1 MAAGI
6 TTIAGIEIPSTSP
19 IFLAIVGFHILLG
32 LTCVVTG
39 FVAMVSPK
47 RHGRHSRFG
56 TIYYWCL
63 VVLFASATALSAMR
77 WAENYHLFILGVLSF
92 GTAVFGRVAV
102 RQPSPARRLRL
113 HVSGMGLSYI
123 LMLTAFYVDNGRN
136 LPLWKGMLA
145 GGLAGSSAL
154 VITTPMELIKIQLQ
168 RKFEFSNIHFF

>member
-63 VVLFASATALSAMR
+63 AVLFASATALSAMR

-92 GTAVFGRVAV
+92 GTAFFGRVAV

-136 LPLWKGMLA
+136 LPLWKELPPIVYWLLPAAVGLPIIVRTLLRHPLLRQSRDVA
-145 GGLAGSSAL
+145 G
-154 VITTPMELIKIQLQ
+154 
-168 RKFEFSNIHFF
+168 